1 MGIPVTV
8 RMGDDGPNVLLLQQR
23 LMSNNCDPG
32 GLDGKFGPKTLA
44 AVKQFQRAKKLT
56 VDGIVGPQTWSALL
70 ATPTENPTLRKGS
83 TGPGVVLLQDK
94 LTALGYACGG
104 SDGVFGNQTLAAVR
118 AYQRDNRLE
127 VDGIVGP
134 QTWAAIL
141 QGKSAG
147 PKKPQSAHF
156 TLEEYEIHDAKLES
170 IWEPTPI
177 IYYPRVQTLFDE
189 FLEPLR
195 AKANM
200 QFAGQGEEVKI
211 YIRSGY
217 RGPAYNKRVGG
228 ADGSRH
234 LTGEAADIFARLHR
248 KDGTVLDRRP
258 NCYQLGEMAWD
269 MFRTGG
275 FGLGANVNLHI
286 DIRSRKTYWWYNGNN
301 WTRWEATQ
309 GPAATLIYASREA

>member
-1 MGIPVTV
+1 MSIPSTL
-8 RMGDDGPNVLLLQQR
+8 RMGSRGVEVARLQQLLLDHGY
-23 LMSNNCDPG
+23 DPKG
-32 GLDGKFGPKTLA
+32 VDGIFGKNTDA
-44 AVKQFQRAKKLT
+44 AVRAFQKAKKLT
-56 VDGIVGPQTWSALL
+56 VDGIVGPQTWTALL
-70 ATPTENPTLRKGS
+70 DNATEQPTLRKGS
-83 TGPGVVLLQDK
+83 RGAAVSLLQTR
-94 LTALGYACGG
+94 LNALGYSCGAV
-104 SDGVFGNQTLAAVR
+104 DGVFGDKTLAAVR

-134 QTWAAIL
+134 QTWTAIL

-147 PKKPQSAHF
+147 AKKPQSAHF
-156 TLEEYEIHDAKLES
+156 SLAEYEIHDAKLES

-200 QFAGQGEEVKI
+200 QFAGPGEEIKI

-258 NCYQLGEMAWD
+258 NCYQLADLAWGL
-269 MFRTGG
+269 FRHGG
-275 FGLGANVNLHI
+275 FGLGSNTNLHI
-286 DIRSRKTYWWYNGNN
+286 DTRSGKTYWWYNYKSWAAWKAG
-301 WTRWEATQ
+301 Q
-309 GPAATLIYASREA
+309 GPAATAIYAR

>member
-23 LMSNNCDPG
+23 LMANNCDPG
-32 GLDGKFGPKTLA
+32 GLDGQFGPKTLA

-56 VDGIVGPQTWSALL
+56 VDGIVGPQTW
-70 ATPTENPTLRKGS
+70 
-83 TGPGVVLLQDK
+83 
-94 LTALGYACGG
+94 
-104 SDGVFGNQTLAAVR
+104 
-118 AYQRDNRLE
+118 
-127 VDGIVGP
+127 
-134 QTWAAIL
+134 AAIL

-147 PKKPQSAHF
+147 AKKPQSAHF
-156 TLEEYEIHDAKLES
+156 SLEEYEIHDAKLEN

-200 QFAGQGEEVKI
+200 QFAGPGEEVKI